1 MRNHSQERHLTTG
14 TAIRALFGVGGK
26 PEKLPTRSYPHYSVK
41 TLKGKRLEPDIS
53 FDEVQK
59 RLAAAGLSPAD
70 ERKLWYGVT
79 IKDQDIEIRDA
90 WFGYAPLTVHAD
102 D

>member
-1 MRNHSQERHLTTG
+1 MSNSQQKYLSTG

-26 PEKLPTRSYPHYSVK
+26 PEKLPTRSYPHYSIK
-41 TLKGKRLEPDIS
+41 TLKGKWLETDIS

-59 RLAAAGLSPAD
+59 RLAAAGQEPAD
-70 ERKLWYGVT
+70 ERKLWYGVE
-79 IKDQDIEIRDA
+79 IKGQDIEIRDA
-90 WFGYAPLTVHAD
+90 WFGLAAPTVHAD